1 MPLKLFEMRA
11 HLGNQFIG
19 EESLNVSDVH
29 CFLELWKY
37 LSENCVEIKFKK

>member
-11 HLGNQFIG
+11 HLGNLFIG

-37 LSENCVEIKFKK
+37 LSGNCVEENF